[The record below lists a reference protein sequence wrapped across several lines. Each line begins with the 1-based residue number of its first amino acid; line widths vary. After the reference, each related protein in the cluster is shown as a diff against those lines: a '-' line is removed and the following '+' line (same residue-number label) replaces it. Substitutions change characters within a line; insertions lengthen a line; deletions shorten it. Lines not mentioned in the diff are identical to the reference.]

1 MIKQIS
7 RLLDLQLKNFMNI
20 NVYANSKDIK
30 KKKETKG
37 RIWVYGILIFILW
50 SYEIAICVG
59 LSSFGM
65 GELIPPMIV
74 LIATCLI
81 FLLTMIQAG
90 GTIFETKSMDNLLAM
105 PFGSAAIVI
114 SRYLRMYIEEV
125 CISFATILP
134 AIVIQAVMERG
145 IGIGFYLFY
154 LLAIVITP
162 LFPISIATI
171 VGAIITGITSRLR
184 HKGLVYG
191 VFSVLSIAGILLL
204 SGSSP
209 EGIESLAIMK
219 PDAIKNLVLDSIQST
234 YPPAIWM
241 GNAINGVQ
249 GSLKDCL
256 LFVVLSLFSF
266 VVMAVLVSIF
276 FKPII
281 RAVAG
286 TSARH
291 NYRITSL
298 SSAPLKNTLLT
309 REFRRYISS
318 GIYIA
323 NTLCG
328 PIMALVFSIA
338 LSVIYNQDDF
348 VAKVGIGRDVV
359 DRIYPV
365 FIALIICMM
374 TTTCSSISM
383 EGKNWWQLESLPVKA
398 EDLYYAKIKL
408 NFIAFVPF
416 VFISQIIML
425 ITVRPSIA
433 LGLLYLIVPYAYL
446 FFAAVWGLFI
456 NIKFPMFD
464 WENDAQVV
472 KQSTAVLLGGLGG
485 MGIAGI
491 ASIPYFV
498 FSGVIGE
505 LIGLVTSA
513 VFVVV
518 GLLLFNRVKKYEL
531 INISN

>member
-1 MIKQIS
+1 M
-7 RLLDLQLKNFMNI
+7 
-20 NVYANSKDIK
+20 
-30 KKKETKG
+30 
-37 RIWVYGILIFILW
+37 
-50 SYEIAICVG
+50 
-59 LSSFGM
+59 
-65 GELIPPMIV
+65 
-74 LIATCLI
+74 
-81 FLLTMIQAG
+81 
-90 GTIFETKSMDNLLAM
+90 
-105 PFGSAAIVI
+105 
-114 SRYLRMYIEEV
+114 
-125 CISFATILP
+125 
-134 AIVIQAVMERG
+134 
-145 IGIGFYLFY
+145 
-154 LLAIVITP
+154 
-162 LFPISIATI
+162 
-171 VGAIITGITSRLR
+171 
-184 HKGLVYG
+184 
-191 VFSVLSIAGILLL
+191 
-204 SGSSP
+204 
-209 EGIESLAIMK
+209 
-219 PDAIKNLVLDSIQST
+219 
-234 YPPAIWM
+234 
-241 GNAINGVQ
+241 
-249 GSLKDCL
+249 
-256 LFVVLSLFSF
+256 
-266 VVMAVLVSIF
+266 
-276 FKPII
+276 
-281 RAVAG
+281 
-286 TSARH
+286 
-291 NYRITSL
+291 
-298 SSAPLKNTLLT
+298 
-309 REFRRYISS
+309 
-318 GIYIA
+318 
-323 NTLCG
+323 
-328 PIMALVFSIA
+328 VFSIA